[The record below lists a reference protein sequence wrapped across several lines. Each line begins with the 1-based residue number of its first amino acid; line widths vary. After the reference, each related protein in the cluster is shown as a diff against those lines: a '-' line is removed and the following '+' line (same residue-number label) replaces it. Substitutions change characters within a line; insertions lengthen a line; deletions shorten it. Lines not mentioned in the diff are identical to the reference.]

1 MRRGWAPVLA
11 VAGLLTGGCVSSTDI
26 QGLSQQITD
35 LQRQVLQMQTQGS
48 SKQEV
53 ADLESA
59 ITQQIQTLLKTEA
72 DMRVELGSLSGQME
86 ELQGKLEDTN
96 FRLSQLSQQIATT
109 NQELRNFRAPLSAG
123 PAGEGAT
130 VPADPETLYQ
140 SAYSDYL
147 RGNYDLAIMAFQ
159 QYLQSFPETDL
170 ADNALYW
177 IGECFYRQGKF
188 RDAIGQYDQVVAKF
202 PRSDKVPSAQL
213 KKGYALLE
221 AGDRKAGVLQ
231 LQNVRKTYPNSD
243 EANLAR
249 QRLQALGVE
258 SGSRND

>member
-1 MRRGWAPVLA
+1 MRRGWALVVA
-11 VAGLLTGGCVSSTDI
+11 GAGLLAGGCVSSTDI
-26 QGLSQQITD
+26 QGLRQQLTD

-53 ADLESA
+53 ADVEAA
-59 ITQQIQTLLKTEA
+59 ITQQIQALLKTEA
-72 DMRVELGSLSGQME
+72 DMRVELGSLSGQIE

-96 FRLSQLSQQIATT
+96 YRLSQLSQQIATT
-109 NQELRNFRAPLSAG
+109 NQELRNFRAPLPTGAV
-123 PAGEGAT
+123 GEGAV

-177 IGECFYRQGKF
+177 IGECYYRQSKF
-188 RDAIGQYDQVVAKF
+188 REAIGQYDQVVAKF

-231 LQNVRKTYPNSD
+231 LQSVRKTYPNSD

-258 SGSRND
+258 SGARND